1 MKLLFFFL
9 LISCGKH
16 QTPPAVDLL
25 DDDGDQILNSM
36 EASESDKHIANFEP
50 LGAIKGTLKFNHTTP
65 VELTFANKINSRKDA
80 LKLMVGRNDDIS
92 YRDYF
97 SEWSRVEFDQKTKMT
112 DLKNNF
118 YTLHLHFESNGTIPE
133 EVVLINKEER
143 TFLGKWSSIMRIDL
157 SKAQLEDLLS
167 GKAHLAF
174 RKKFQ
179 KTEQYE
185 VSADVSIKNKTYRV
199 YFYDGEKTRIYYI
212 SKDFPFENFMKLMN
226 VPETE
231 KYEMDKIFFTG
242 AGQLNK
248 KWFERKFKNGDLA
261 LAYSSQ
267 VEMRE
272 NLLQRFE
279 YKKTVLQRT
288 NGKPQLPLDLKN
300 KPAATV
306 YLKMN
311 SSKTERLFSETEQ
324 YIKYKVGNPSREGHI
339 YECLHMLRHVAEERD
354 VPTSIYDFYQNVD
367 VSNGSLM
374 QIEEYLS
381 EERFSWE
388 IKMTSEVGN
397 TIFSVSPR
405 APSTYV
411 ITGEYGQKCKNKA
424 TALKLLD
431 AQETNAEGKLSF
443 TIESFVEKLD

>member
-1 MKLLFFFL
+1 MKWLFFFF

-36 EASESDKHIANFEP
+36 EASESDKYIANFEP

-80 LKLMVGRNDDIS
+80 LKLMIGRNDDIS
-92 YRDYF
+92 YREYF

-133 EVVLINKEER
+133 EVILINKEER

-174 RKKFQ
+174 RKNFQ

-212 SKDFPFENFMKLMN
+212 SKDFPFDNFMELMN

-261 LAYSSQ
+261 LVYSSH

-279 YKKTVLQRT
+279 YQKTVLQRT
-288 NGKPQLPLDLKN
+288 NGKPQMPLALKN
-300 KPAATV
+300 KAAATV
-306 YLKMN
+306 YLKMT
-311 SSKTERLFSETEQ
+311 SSKTKRVFSETEQ

-339 YECLHMLRHVAEERD
+339 YECLHKLRHIAEERD

-367 VSNGSLM
+367 VSNGNLM

-405 APSTYV
+405 APSSYV

-431 AQETNAEGKLSF
+431 AQETNSEGKLSF